1 MNEWLY
7 IVLTLKTQV
16 GERTVKYIKMHIFL
30 NGVFFYKLYKKKHRL
45 ENYKFIKIKKPL
57 IQFIKI

>member
-30 NGVFFYKLYKKKHRL
+30 NGVFFYKLYD
-45 ENYKFIKIKKPL
+45 KFIKIKKPL